1 MGSQV
6 IHGHNNGVP
15 FPSKHCGPKGSCNSV
30 LSAAHVRIWCTRIA
44 LLTLTPTLVALRP
57 LLLTIVIVVIIII
70 ILIIIIIIIIIV
82 VIIILLLSWVA
93 PSAGWPAGGNT
104 RAYMRIP
111 PPRLPAA
118 ACRRESLVHS
128 SSISVHISIVVS
140 ER

>member
-57 LLLTIVIVVIIII
+57 LLLSFGLIVTGAKKLLEMCAIKGRGDGYTGRRYLSKTFSELTFVATVAIKIPGAVIFLETNDFLCNFCIFQKTTI
-70 ILIIIIIIIIIV
+70 LC
-82 VIIILLLSWVA
+82 
-93 PSAGWPAGGNT
+93 NH
-104 RAYMRIP
+104 M
-111 PPRLPAA
+111 
-118 ACRRESLVHS
+118 
-128 SSISVHISIVVS
+128 
-140 ER
+140 